1 MHASVVTLLAAST
14 IMEIRS
20 ARFTSL
26 STETLSMFMALALSV
41 DARPR
46 QAVDDTA
53 AKRMLGA
60 PPLCGSKTAAY
71 CKGRMLHVR
80 PWSFS

>member
-1 MHASVVTLLAAST
+1 
-14 IMEIRS
+14 
-20 ARFTSL
+20 
-26 STETLSMFMALALSV
+26 MFMALALSV